1 MDVSGLEGR
10 QAALNVGAGLRAA
23 LPAIMDQR
31 RALRVSETIRE
42 EISEIIGFE
51 MEDPRLAAVNV
62 TDVQVSPDLR
72 HAQVRVS
79 ISGSEREQEVA
90 LRALDGAG
98 HYLRHELARRLNLR
112 RMPELHFEKDL
123 WQETAQRLD
132 ILLRRAKKTRSKA
145 ENQP

>member
-1 MDVSGLEGR
+1 MSGLEGR

-23 LPAIMDQR
+23 LPATMDQR

-51 MEDPRLAAVNV
+51 MEDPRLAGVNV
-62 TDVQVSPDLR
+62 TDVQVAPDLR

-79 ISGSEREQEVA
+79 LSGSDPEQEIA
-90 LRALDGAG
+90 LRALDGAR

-123 WQETAQRLD
+123 WQETVQRVD
-132 ILLRRAKKTRSKA
+132 VLLRRAKKTRSKA

>member
-1 MDVSGLEGR
+1 MSGLEGR

-23 LPAIMDQR
+23 LPATMDQR

-51 MEDPRLAAVNV
+51 MEDPRLAGVNV
-62 TDVQVSPDLR
+62 TDVQVAPDLR

-79 ISGSEREQEVA
+79 LSGSDREQEIA
-90 LRALDGAG
+90 LQALDGAR

-123 WQETAQRLD
+123 WQETVQRVD
-132 ILLRRAKKTRSKA
+132 VLLRRAKKTRSKA

>member
-10 QAALNVGAGLRAA
+10 QAAINVGAKLRAT

-31 RALRVSETIRE
+31 RSLRVSETIRE

-51 MEDPRLAAVNV
+51 MEDPRLAGVNV

-90 LRALDGAG
+90 LRALGGAA

-123 WQETAQRLD
+123 WQETVQRVD
-132 ILLRRAKKTRSKA
+132 VLLRRAKKTRSKA

>member
-1 MDVSGLEGR
+1 LDVSGLEGR

-23 LPAIMDQR
+23 LPATMDQR

-51 MEDPRLAAVNV
+51 MEDPRLAGVNV
-62 TDVQVSPDLR
+62 TDVQVAPDLR

-79 ISGSEREQEVA
+79 LSGSDREQEIA
-90 LRALDGAG
+90 LQALDGAR

-123 WQETAQRLD
+123 WQETVQRVD
-132 ILLRRAKKTRSKA
+132 VLLRRAKKTRSKA